1 MWLGV
6 APGEES
12 AEAGSDDG
20 RCPARVASDPL
31 EGVGHV
37 TGAVPVGAAV
47 AAGGFGDGDA
57 QRVCDQFH
65 GGLSGW

>member
-1 MWLGV
+1 
-6 APGEES
+6 
-12 AEAGSDDG
+12 
-20 RCPARVASDPL
+20 
-31 EGVGHV
+31 
-37 TGAVPVGAAV
+37 VPVGAAV